1 MFVIVVV
8 IISIRHC
15 YYLFVYFFLFPFIY
29 CAIIIQK
36 NNAHNHLISASWCV
50 NTEFEWYVQ
59 FFLCPHHSDLYTQ
72 LLARL
77 SNVLL
82 GKFTAF
88 VSFQFLALPFF
99 SPANA
104 TTHWRITHYAP
115 YSHFALC
122 YCAHKFTL
130 LLFYYLYKYNL
141 VWLCAIT
148 SSLFFLFLSLCVCGV
163 FFLLLLSL
171 FNKNIYRQM
180 ILIVIYTNIDLCVL
194 FSACVVCICMSMWA

>member
-1 MFVIVVV
+1 M
-8 IISIRHC
+8 IRA
-15 YYLFVYFFLFPFIY
+15 VFLV
-29 CAIIIQK
+29 
-36 NNAHNHLISASWCV
+36 SASFRFVHTTYGALIERFAWQIHSICFLPV
-50 NTEFEWYVQ
+50 SCSSV
-59 FFLCPHHSDLYTQ
+59 FFPT
-72 LLARL
+72 
-77 SNVLL
+77 
-82 GKFTAF
+82 
-88 VSFQFLALPFF
+88 
-99 SPANA
+99 NA